1 LNNKISL
8 TKSNAIF
15 LATVLVLGTFAA
27 ISPSSFI
34 IGVNAQTEPYY
45 EMENGYSSY
54 EAEPLE
60 YPPQY
65 TEREYNN
72 DNYESKYTSY
82 GKDNSY
88 KSKDRASIKK
98 INCVNINTNIN
109 INGNSNGDINNFA
122 RSPGNGIAT
131 AAEDETEGDFST
143 SSFEN
148 GERYNGYDDGYKK
161 DKDFDCIIGN
171 NNNNGETGDSDGVGD
186 GVGDGVEACVDCFE
200 EYLDPTQLADVNT
213 ALEGGVEI
221 TIEGT
226 GVIINSLQDLCNE
239 LEGATI
245 QQAIAAVNDVLGA
258 AEVQLE
264 GTTGVLLMQCIAA
277 ALGINI

>member
-1 LNNKISL
+1 LKNIVL
-8 TKSNAIF
+8 TKNTSAIF
-15 LATVLVLGTFAA
+15 LAIVLITGTFAA
-27 ISPSSFI
+27 LSPSFI

-45 EMENGYSSY
+45 EIENGYSSY
-54 EAEPLE
+54 EAEPRE

-88 KSKDRASIKK
+88 KSKDGASIKK
-98 INCVNINTNIN
+98 INCVNIN

-131 AAEDETEGDFST
+131 AAEDETEGEFST

-148 GERYNGYDDGYKK
+148 GEKYNGYDDGYKK
-161 DKDFDCIIGN
+161 DKDFDCIIDN

-200 EYLDPTQLADVNT
+200 EYLDPTQLAAVNT

-221 TIEGT
+221 TIGGT
-226 GVIINSLQDLCNE
+226 GVIINSLQDLCTE

-264 GTTGVLLMQCIAA
+264 TTTGVLLMQCIAA